1 MGRPKGSTNIP
12 WGSIVAR
19 LRKHPGRWML
29 LPEMRRVP
37 DRTIATIRRRERR
50 ELRLDDGVIRCRRR
64 ATVWLEDGTV
74 RCILILKFEER
85 KAPDAS
91 ES

>member
-12 WGSIVAR
+12 WGSVVAR

-29 LPEMRRVP
+29 LPEMRSVT
-37 DRTIATIRRRERR
+37 DRTIMAIRRQERR
-50 ELRLDDGVIRCRRR
+50 ELRMNDGVIRCRRR

-74 RCILILKFEER
+74 RCALILKFEER
-85 KAPDAS
+85 KAPNAG

>member
-1 MGRPKGSTNIP
+1 
-12 WGSIVAR
+12 
-19 LRKHPGRWML
+19 
-29 LPEMRRVP
+29 MRRVP